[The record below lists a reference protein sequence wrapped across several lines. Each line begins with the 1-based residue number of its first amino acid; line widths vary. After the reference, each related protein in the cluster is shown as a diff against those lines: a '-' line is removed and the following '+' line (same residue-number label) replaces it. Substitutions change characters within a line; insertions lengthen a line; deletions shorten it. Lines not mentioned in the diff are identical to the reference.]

1 MAISPALV
9 KELREKTG
17 SGMMDC
23 KRALEEAKSDL
34 KKAVELLRKKGLA
47 DLAERAGRT
56 ANQGLVEAYVHGGG
70 RIAVLVEVNC
80 ETDFVARNDE
90 FKAFAHDVAM
100 QVAAASPM
108 FVSRDEVPEDLIES
122 EKDIYRAQ
130 SLKEGKP
137 EKIID
142 KIVEGRLEKFFQA
155 VCLLEQD
162 FVKDTDQTV
171 QDRLAALG
179 SKIKENIAIRRFT
192 RFQLGESSD

>member
-90 FKAFAHDVAM
+90 FKTFAHDVAM

>member
-1 MAISPALV
+1 MAIAPALV

-23 KRALEEAKSDL
+23 KRALEESKSDI

-47 DLAERAGRT
+47 DLAERADRT

-80 ETDFVARNDE
+80 ETDFVARNEE
-90 FKAFAHDVAM
+90 FKEFAHDIAM
-100 QVAAASPM
+100 QIAAANPR

-137 EKIID
+137 EKILD

-171 QDRLAALG
+171 QELLAVLG
-179 SKIKENIAIRRFT
+179 SKIRENISIRRFT

>member
-23 KRALEEAKSDL
+23 KRALEESKSDL

-100 QVAAASPM
+100 QVAAATPM

>member
-1 MAISPALV
+1 MAIAPALV

-23 KRALEEAKSDL
+23 KRALEESKSDI

-80 ETDFVARNDE
+80 ETDFVARNEE
-90 FKAFAHDVAM
+90 FKEFAHDIAM
-100 QVAAASPM
+100 QIAAANPR

-137 EKIID
+137 EKILD

-171 QDRLAALG
+171 QELLAVLG
-179 SKIKENIAIRRFT
+179 SKIRENISIRRFT

>member
-23 KRALEEAKSDL
+23 KRALEESKSDL

-47 DLAERAGRT
+47 DLAQRAGRT

-70 RIAVLVEVNC
+70 KIAVLVEVNC

-90 FKAFAHDVAM
+90 FKEFAHDVAM

-137 EKIID
+137 EKIQD
-142 KIVEGRLEKFFQA
+142 KIVEGRMEKFFQA

>member
-100 QVAAASPM
+100 QVAAATPM

>member
-155 VCLLEQD
+155 VCLLEQA

>member
-80 ETDFVARNDE
+80 ETDFVAR
-90 FKAFAHDVAM
+90 K
-100 QVAAASPM
+100 
-108 FVSRDEVPEDLIES
+108 
-122 EKDIYRAQ
+122 
-130 SLKEGKP
+130 
-137 EKIID
+137 
-142 KIVEGRLEKFFQA
+142 
-155 VCLLEQD
+155 
-162 FVKDTDQTV
+162 
-171 QDRLAALG
+171 
-179 SKIKENIAIRRFT
+179 
-192 RFQLGESSD
+192 